1 MRKTS
6 RIWRAPAR
14 GLPRVRMAR
23 LLAVVLA
30 GVTDVVLA
38 VFMVVVLAVFSA
50 VVLAVFSA
58 VVMVMV
64 WLVSKLLGVEAR
76 VEVVTCSSFTDDS
89 EAVLL
94 STMKTCRL
102 TFVTSSE
109 TETVQVVWK
118 TGLLRDV
125 KL

>member
-76 VEVVTCSSFTDDS
+76 VEVVTGGETKKNIKETISSDLCL
-89 EAVLL
+89 E
-94 STMKTCRL
+94 
-102 TFVTSSE
+102 
-109 TETVQVVWK
+109 
-118 TGLLRDV
+118 GGGP
-125 KL
+125 

>member
-38 VFMVVVLAVFSA
+38 VVLAVFSA

-58 VVMVMV
+58 VVTVMV
-64 WLVSKLLGVEAR
+64 WLVSKLLGVGAR

-89 EAVLL
+89 KAVLL
-94 STMKTCRL
+94 TTMETCRL